1 MCLTI
6 PKKVAEIS
14 QNTII
19 VELHDGT
26 RQQLKSL
33 IPLEIGDYVMS
44 QQNIIIEKIDKEE
57 AEEIF
62 EMIKTKREVEKQ

>member
-14 QNTII
+14 QNSVI

-26 RQQLKSL
+26 RQELKSL
-33 IPLEIGDYVMS
+33 IKLAVGDFVLS
-44 QQNIIIEKIDKEE
+44 QQNVIIEKMDKEE

-62 EMIKTKREVEKQ
+62 DMINTKGEY